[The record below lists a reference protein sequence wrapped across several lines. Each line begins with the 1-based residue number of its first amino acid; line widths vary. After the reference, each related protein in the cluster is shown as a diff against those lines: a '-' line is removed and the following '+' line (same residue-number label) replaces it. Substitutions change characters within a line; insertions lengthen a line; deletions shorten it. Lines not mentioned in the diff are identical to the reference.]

1 MSNTVRL
8 LAEGHGAEQ
17 LLGHS
22 VGAYLVPSLM
32 WTAGIILVFAPL
44 TVYRLRRS

>member
-8 LAEGHGAEQ
+8 LAEGQGAEQ

-22 VGAYLVPSLM
+22 VSAYLVPSLV